1 MSTWRRDP
9 EPPPQ
14 REWCQWHAGW
24 VLEWDSVLVRRIPS
38 GVGPDFGQYACRGCA
53 EEHGILPADDSG
65 EIRYAETTAAEAI
78 PR

>member
-1 MSTWRRDP
+1 VSTWHRDP

-14 REWCQWHAGW
+14 REWCRWHAGW
-24 VLEWDSVLVRRIPS
+24 VLERDAVLVRRIPS
-38 GVGPDFGQYACRGCA
+38 GEGMDYGQYACAACA

-65 EIRYAETTAAEAI
+65 EIRYGAAEAI